1 MKKLVMPLLTAA
13 ALSVG
18 LLACYGSGVST
29 GVYVG
34 VGVPGPYVGYPG
46 YGGYIGR
53 PPVIYYDEDAALLP
67 SETDERYALSIG
79 ATSEEAR
86 CEEGPKGT
94 VECVAESEPKG
105 DTADRGGDEP
115 TSGN

>member
-13 ALSVG
+13 ALSVS

-67 SETDERYALSIG
+67 TETDERYALSMG
-79 ATSEEAR
+79 ETSEKAR
-86 CEEGPKGT
+86 CEEGPKGS
-94 VECVAESEPKG
+94 VECVTEPEPKG
-105 DTADRGGDEP
+105 DTADRESDDPAGG
-115 TSGN
+115 N